1 MTGRILGQSTTE
13 AYSPINNGVTA
24 SLRRKRRAMAESHII
39 QLSTGSLN
47 EILKYKIEGEG
58 VFSWYGGVKL

>member
-1 MTGRILGQSTTE
+1 
-13 AYSPINNGVTA
+13 
-24 SLRRKRRAMAESHII
+24 MAESHII